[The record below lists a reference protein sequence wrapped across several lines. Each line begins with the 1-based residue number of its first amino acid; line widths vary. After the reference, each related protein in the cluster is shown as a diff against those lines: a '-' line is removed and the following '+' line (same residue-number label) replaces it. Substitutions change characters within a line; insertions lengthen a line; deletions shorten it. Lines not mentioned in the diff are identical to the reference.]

1 LTNSL
6 TSVGIANVAS
16 VAVTGRRNIH
26 QQGDNRQAEPEPVYE
41 FDRLVAAPSIE
52 PCRFIPGAV
61 ALTAAWLNHL
71 CALKLSVWHLHDVPC
86 ARGL

>member
-26 QQGDNRQAEPEPVYE
+26 QQGDNRQAEPEPV
-41 FDRLVAAPSIE
+41 
-52 PCRFIPGAV
+52 
-61 ALTAAWLNHL
+61 
-71 CALKLSVWHLHDVPC
+71 
-86 ARGL
+86 